1 MHQSIRAAGAALVLL
16 GLSSP
21 IQAQSLAPNRAL
33 YVFEPSRVSQN
44 GGSTPLDGRIA
55 YELTG
60 NDCAGYEVDSR
71 VANIYAGDTGQ
82 KRVDLQAATF
92 EAGDGKS
99 FEVRQTQYINQVAG
113 DEQHISISR
122 DAAGNGVGKIQGTKK
137 VDFFLKPDVLF
148 PSAYEKKLIA
158 LALKGEKRDISFVY
172 DGSDSDKVFRA
183 IAAFGP
189 KQPPGSNPADKAN
202 PVAAP
207 LLGENSWLVSISYFS
222 AADDKAE
229 QPDYQTDFTMYENG
243 IASNM
248 LIDYG
253 PYALKGRL
261 AKLEMLP
268 VETCAASVPTD
279 ASKAGTP
286 Q

>member
-1 MHQSIRAAGAALVLL
+1 MHQSIWAAGTALVLL

-33 YVFEPSRVSQN
+33 YIFEPSRVSQN
-44 GGSTPLDGRIA
+44 GGSMPLDGRIA

-60 NDCAGYEVDSR
+60 NDCTGYEVDSR
-71 VANIYAGDTGQ
+71 VANIYAANTGQ
-82 KRVDLQAATF
+82 KRVDMLAATF

-99 FEVRQTQYINQVAG
+99 FDVRQTQFVNQVAG
-113 DEQHISISR
+113 EEEHINVSR
-122 DAAGNGVGKIQGTKK
+122 DAAGAGTGKIQGTKK
-137 VDFFLKPDVLF
+137 LDFTLKPDVLF

-158 LALKGEKRDISFVY
+158 LAQKGEKRDISLVY

-183 IAAFGP
+183 IAVFGP
-189 KQPPGSNPADKAN
+189 KQPPGANPDDKAN

-207 LLGENSWLVSISYFS
+207 LLGVNSWQVSISYFP

-229 QPDYQTDFTMYENG
+229 QPDYQMDFTMYENG
-243 IASNM
+243 IASTM

-253 PYALKGRL
+253 PYALKGKL

-268 VETCAASVPTD
+268 IETCAASAPTD